1 MTGWRILITGGAGFI
16 GANLVRRFLTLGA
29 ELHLVVRPEAKR
41 WRLSGLE
48 DHVTLHPVDVRDGV
62 RVRQAVE
69 AVRPHAVFHLAMPA
83 GHPRT
88 TDERLEALTVSV
100 MGTAYLLEA
109 AGAAGTARFVHVG
122 SSLEYE
128 PMARSL
134 RESDP
139 LRPNTDRG
147 LAKMLASR
155 LVEFYAR
162 FRGVPAIILRPFSVY
177 GPWESPR
184 RFIPTL
190 LRAALRDE
198 EIRLTAPGYRHDW
211 IFVADVVEAC
221 CRALEASVEPGE
233 AFNIGTGVQWSNEEV
248 VAIVE
253 ALVGRPLRRRI
264 GEYPPSPPDRTC
276 WVAEIEKAQRS
287 LGWSP
292 AWDLPSG
299 LRATL
304 TWMQDHLHLY
314 TDDVLA

>member
-16 GANLVRRFLTLGA
+16 GANLVRRLLDLGA
-29 ELHLVVRPEAKR
+29 ELHLIVRPETNL
-41 WRLSGLE
+41 WRLAGLE
-48 DHVTLHPVDVRDGV
+48 DRVALYRIDLRDGQGV
-62 RVRQAVE
+62 MRQVE
-69 AVRPHAVFHLAMPA
+69 AIRPDIVFHLAMPA

-88 TDERLEALTVSV
+88 AEERLEAMRVGV
-100 MGTAYLLEA
+100 MATACLLEA
-109 AGAAGTARFVHVG
+109 AKSVGVARFIHVG

-128 PMARSL
+128 PLSRPL
-134 RESDP
+134 HESDP

-162 FRGVPAIILRPFSVY
+162 FHGVPAIILRPFNVY

-221 CRALEASVEPGE
+221 CRALEAPVEPGE
-233 AFNIGTGVQWSNEEV
+233 AFNVGTGLQWSNEEV

-253 ALVGRPLRRRI
+253 ALVGRPLRRRT
-264 GEYPPSPPDRTC
+264 GAYPPSPPDRSC
-276 WVAEIEKAQRS
+276 WAADIEKARRS
-287 LGWSP
+287 LSWSW

-299 LRATL
+299 LQATL
-304 TWMQDHLHLY
+304 TWMRDHLHFY
-314 TDDVLA
+314 TGDVVA